1 MRRYRK
7 LCFKCGISKA
17 LLDSLEESL
26 KCCICKTSPSNPPII
41 VCKECKTL
49 VGCNDCTK
57 EWYSGRD
64 AMDKPCPKCRAFRG
78 FSSSVEL
85 KGFDGLV
92 DVIKSAKAVPK
103 SNVEEQERKNESN
116 ATTAPLNYNEKVVTF
131 LSVLFLFVSIQV

>member
-1 MRRYRK
+1 M
-7 LCFKCGISKA
+7 
-17 LLDSLEESL
+17 
-26 KCCICKTSPSNPPII
+26 
-41 VCKECKTL
+41 
-49 VGCNDCTK
+49 
-57 EWYSGRD
+57 
-64 AMDKPCPKCRAFRG
+64 G